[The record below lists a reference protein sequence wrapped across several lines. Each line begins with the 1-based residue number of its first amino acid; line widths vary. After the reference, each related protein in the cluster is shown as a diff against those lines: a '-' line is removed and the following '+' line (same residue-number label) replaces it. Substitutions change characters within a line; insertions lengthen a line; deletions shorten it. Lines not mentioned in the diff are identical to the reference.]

1 VTRSWWGRLL
11 LQLVVPAALVAL
23 WWVTSAA
30 SSSYVYPPLAD
41 VLTSLREVW
50 LAERIG
56 SDVVPS
62 LGRFAAGYVLAVT
75 GGIGL
80 GLLIGSSPSL
90 RRATQPVTELVR
102 AIPPP
107 LLLPLAIVT
116 IGIGNDSKIAVIALG
131 SVWPVLLNT
140 VDGVRSV
147 DRELLDAARAFRLDR
162 RHRITHVVVPSA
174 SPRIAVGMRTALA
187 VALILMVISEMQGS
201 TNGLGFRVLDAQRSF
216 DSAGT
221 YAGVLV
227 IGGIGLVVNLAFLAV
242 ERRVLRWHRGARGLL
257 EGAP

>member
-1 VTRSWWGRLL
+1 
-11 LQLVVPAALVAL
+11 
-23 WWVTSAA
+23 
-30 SSSYVYPPLAD
+30 LAD
-41 VLTSLREVW
+41 VLTSLREDW

-56 SDVVPS
+56 TDVVPS
-62 LGRFAAGYVLAVT
+62 FGRFAAGYVLAVVV
-75 GGIGL
+75 GIGL
-80 GLLIGSSPSL
+80 GVLIGSSPSL
-90 RRATQPVTELVR
+90 RRATQPVTEFVR

-131 SVWPVLLNT
+131 ALWPVLLNT

-147 DRELLDAARAFRLDR
+147 DGELLDAARAFRLGR
-162 RHRITHVVVPSA
+162 RHRVTHVVLPSA
-174 SPRIAVGMRTALA
+174 GPKIAVGMRTALA

-201 TNGLGFRVLDAQRSF
+201 TNGLGFRVLDAQRNF

-227 IGGIGLVVNLAFLAV
+227 IGVIGLLVNVAFLAG
-242 ERRVLRWHRGARGLL
+242 ERRALRWHRGARGLL
-257 EGAP
+257 DAGGDR

>member
-1 VTRSWWGRLL
+1 VAPIGLI
-11 LQLVVPAALVAL
+11 AL
-23 WWVTSAA
+23 WWVTSEA
-30 SSSYVYPPLAD
+30 SSSSFYPPLSK
-41 VLTSLREVW
+41 VVESLRDVW

-62 LGRFAAGYVLAVT
+62 LGRFAAGYVLAVVA
-75 GGIGL
+75 GVGL
-80 GLLIGSSPSL
+80 GLLIGSSPPL
-90 RRATQPVTELVR
+90 RRATQPVTEFVR

-116 IGIGNDSKIAVIALG
+116 LGIGNDSKIVVIALG
-131 SVWPVLLNT
+131 AVWPVLLNT

-162 RHRITHVVVPSA
+162 RHRVTRVVLPSA
-174 SPRIAVGMRTALA
+174 GPKIAVGMRTALA

-221 YAGVLV
+221 YAGVVV
-227 IGGIGLVVNLAFLAV
+227 IGVIGLILNLAFVAV

-257 EGAP
+257 DTGATA